1 LVFIAVSPSI
11 IISEAVIIADE
22 YYDDL
27 LAIEE
32 KIGKNMLL
40 MLPRIGLMTI
50 ISLYEVW
57 LYVGLVMEYQF

>member
-1 LVFIAVSPSI
+1 LFFIAVSPSI
-11 IISEAVIIADE
+11 IISVAVIIADD

-40 MLPRIGLMTI
+40 MLPTKDRFDDNYIF
-50 ISLYEVW
+50 V
-57 LYVGLVMEYQF
+57 

>member
-1 LVFIAVSPSI
+1 MVFIAVSPSI
-11 IISEAVIIADE
+11 IISEAVIIADD

-40 MLPRIGLMTI
+40 MLPAKNRLM
-50 ISLYEVW
+50 LPAKNRFNDNYFFV
-57 LYVGLVMEYQF
+57 

>member
-11 IISEAVIIADE
+11 IISKAVIIADD

-40 MLPRIGLMTI
+40 MLPAKNRFDDN
-50 ISLYEVW
+50 YFFV
-57 LYVGLVMEYQF
+57 